1 MRGLL
6 DDVASG
12 RERGFAVDALDG
24 VGGRVELALEEAL
37 LDVLLGEVF
46 VADDLAF
53 AGELL
58 GVGGG
63 LVEAFAGGVE
73 RGGGEAAVAGCG
85 PAAG

>member
-12 RERGFAVDALDG
+12 GERGFAVDALDG

-46 VADDLAF
+46 VAP
-53 AGELL
+53 
-58 GVGGG
+58 GGAWG
-63 LVEAFAGGVE
+63 ICRRRLRSAS
-73 RGGGEAAVAGCG
+73 
-85 PAAG
+85 